1 MIPVSVERAAG
12 NLFLDDAETERR
24 PACADALQLL
34 QRIEWLREGDTGSC
48 ERRAAIASLL
58 ADLRSYC
65 DAIVHG
71 LAGDGGDPELDPRR
85 ACVVR
90 LLEQLRQLE
99 CTPTATQRFDHR
111 LQRVDWAL
119 RHLAQQPEAL
129 HRLADTVD
137 PFQAG
142 DGIHPPMMHLPL
154 N

>member
-1 MIPVSVERAAG
+1 MIPVSVERVAG
-12 NLFLDDAETERR
+12 NPFLDDGIDRR
-24 PACADALQLL
+24 PAGAGALQLL
-34 QRIEWLREGDTGSC
+34 QRIEKLRADDIESC
-48 ERRAAIASLL
+48 ERRAAISGLL
-58 ADLRSYC
+58 ADLRCYC
-65 DAIVHG
+65 DAIIHD
-71 LAGDGGDPELDPRR
+71 LAGDGADADLDPRR

-129 HRLADTVD
+129 RRVADTVD

-142 DGIHPPMMHLPL
+142 DGIHSPMMHLPL

>member
-1 MIPVSVERAAG
+1 MIPVSVERATG
-12 NLFLDDAETERR
+12 NPFLDDAETERH

-34 QRIEWLREGDTGSC
+34 QRIERLREGDTGSC
-48 ERRAAIASLL
+48 ERRAAIARLL
-58 ADLRSYC
+58 ADLRRYC

-71 LAGDGGDPELDPRR
+71 LTGDGGDPELDPRR
-85 ACVVR
+85 ACVVQ

-111 LQRVDWAL
+111 LQRVDRAL